1 MIMVSTLNR
10 VKYSALDF
18 STAVDDLRSRLQV
31 KFAASFNDF
40 ALSSLGIML
49 VDIIAYGFDNLGFYL
64 DRRATDLYL
73 ETARTRKAVARIT
86 RQLGYKMRAANASSV
101 DLRVAV
107 LTPQAFSIP
116 VPKGFQFQGPN
127 GLVFEAAQDTIFPP
141 GSDSTDL
148 FLVPAYEGQTFVET
162 FVSDGSANQVFE
174 LRKVPD
180 SSFVVS
186 GTVLVKV
193 NGADFE
199 ESEFLSFDK
208 TDQFEVGYNDDPPT
222 IRFGDGV
229 VGNIPISTATI
240 QITYIAS
247 RGRAGQVDNGT
258 IDDVVADLVVNFTGI
273 RLSVTNPAG
282 SVGGDDLEDLD
293 HAKKFA
299 GKVNKT
305 RLVAV
310 TQSDY
315 ESLAGSFADPLFG
328 RVAVAQAIS
337 SRSAD
342 SDVALQNILTDISA
356 AVLTPKPAVDAQIAA
371 ANSALD
377 LIDAQ
382 LATVGDAL
390 TDIATATTAILSA
403 ADSTLTSARAS
414 KNLAGEIGVEAQN
427 VQSFAVSGNVAIAAI
442 ATGMTSALTVADK
455 DSLTSFFD
463 RISAQATSILTAS
476 GGIDSAAT
484 TEIGFLGSI
493 KDSAHAIGASTAE
506 SDSFLLS
513 AETARLLI
521 IAEVGESSTPTGI
534 RANLVTIGD
543 LIQNETALV
552 EQALADINAHVDL
565 ILSADCQ
572 ANLVTVPI
580 LARDAGGFYAAP
592 SSSLIQALQAYLVAR
607 KEVTQTVI
615 VTSGANFLISAVVTV
630 RVGIRLGVSAQ
641 VTKTA
646 VETAVDG
653 VLRGRSF
660 AAKLYVSDFNDLSDI
675 DGVIFANVT
684 INGNLATDGVT
695 VLTTKLDFNGNLIIS
710 SNEIITKGLITVTT
724 EVVTNGS
731 N

>member
-1 MIMVSTLNR
+1 MVSTLNK

-49 VDIIAYGFDNLGFYL
+49 VDVIAYGFDNLGFYL

-107 LTPQAFSIP
+107 LTPQAFPIP

-127 GLVFEAAQDTIFPP
+127 GLIFEAAQDTVFSP
-141 GSDSTDL
+141 GSDATDSL
-148 FLVPAYEGQTFVET
+148 LIPAYEGQTFVET

-186 GTVLVKV
+186 GTVVVKV

-199 ESEFLSFDK
+199 ESEFLSFEA
-208 TDQFEVGYNDDPPT
+208 TDQFEIGYNDDPPT
-222 IRFGDGV
+222 VRFGDGIA
-229 VGNIPISTATI
+229 GNIPTIAATI
-240 QITYIAS
+240 QVTYIAS
-247 RGRAGQVDNGT
+247 RGRAGQVDKAT
-258 IDDVVADLVVNFTGI
+258 IDDVVTGLVVNFTNI

-282 SVGGDDLEDLD
+282 SVGGEDLEDLD

-337 SRSAD
+337 SRSAS
-342 SDVALQNILTDISA
+342 SDVELQNILTDIST
-356 AVLTPKPAVDAQIAA
+356 AVLTPKPLVDAQLAA
-371 ANSALD
+371 ANAALD
-377 LIDAQ
+377 SIDAQ
-382 LATVGDAL
+382 LVSIGTDLA
-390 TDIATATTAILSA
+390 DIATAASDITSA
-403 ADSTLTSARAS
+403 ADSAITSARAS
-414 KNLAGEIGVEAQN
+414 KNLAAEIGVDAQN
-427 VQSFAVSGNVAIAAI
+427 VQSLVTDGKNAVTAITTA
-442 ATGMTSALTVADK
+442 GSSQLTLADK
-455 DSLTSFFD
+455 ANLTSFFD
-463 RISAQATSILTAS
+463 LINAQASGVLTSS
-476 GGIDSAAT
+476 SSIDAAAVS
-484 TEIGFLGSI
+484 EIALLGTI
-493 KDSAHAIGASTAE
+493 KDSAHEIGIST
-506 SDSFLLS
+506 SDPDSLLLS
-513 AETARLLI
+513 AETTRLLI
-521 IAEVGESSTPTGI
+521 VSEVGETSTPTGI
-534 RANLVTIGD
+534 RANLITVGV
-543 LIQNETALV
+543 LIQDETTIV

-565 ILSADCQ
+565 ILSADCK

-592 SSSLIQALQAYLVAR
+592 SSSLIQSLQAFLVAR
-607 KEVTQTVI
+607 KEVTQTVV
-615 VTSGANFLISAVVTV
+615 VTSGANFLVSAVVTV

-646 VETAVDG
+646 VETAVGG
-653 VLRGRSF
+653 VLRGRDF
-660 AAKLYVSDFNDLSDI
+660 GAKLYVSDFKDLSDI
-675 DGVIFANVT
+675 DGVVFTNVT
-684 INGNLATDGVT
+684 INGFLALDGVT
-695 VLTTKLDFNGNLIIS
+695 VLTSKLDTNGNLIIS
-710 SNEIITKGLITVTT
+710 SNEVITRGTISVTT
-724 EVVTNGS
+724 EVVKANGS
-731 N
+731 S